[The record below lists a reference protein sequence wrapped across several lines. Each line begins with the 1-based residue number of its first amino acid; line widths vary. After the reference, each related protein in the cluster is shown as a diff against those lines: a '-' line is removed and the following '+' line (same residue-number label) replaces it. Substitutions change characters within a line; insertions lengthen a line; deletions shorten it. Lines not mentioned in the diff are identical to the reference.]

1 MSLYY
6 KRANK
11 YGAIAGIFT
20 GGIIAGTWDLV
31 NGYITDVSIP
41 AMVPGFFISLF
52 SIYIVSVL
60 TADEHS
66 AQKNRASEK
75 LNAKARS
82 R

>member
-41 AMVPGFFISLF
+41 AMVPASL
-52 SIYIVSVL
+52 
-60 TADEHS
+60 
-66 AQKNRASEK
+66 
-75 LNAKARS
+75 
-82 R
+82 